1 MFDLS
6 QELIVAVA
14 LVGIFAA
21 ALVLSSKGG
30 RTAAAREREKTSPS
44 PPAKHASA
52 PTLKPAPPRSEAP
65 PPRAPARSQAHLPL
79 LSFEE
84 DEEEVDPTRIGNSPK
99 RGQVTPPTQMIV
111 YDEDAAVDEP
121 TQSRAL
127 ILVTASGRTD
137 RGLRRKNNEDSLL
150 ALEDE
155 GLFVIADGMGGYQ
168 GGEIASALAV
178 QTIEQ
183 AFKES
188 DFQGNPHESIP
199 RRASELA
206 RAIQMANDAIL
217 TQASENRQLE
227 GMGTTICAARFMP
240 NKQRV
245 YLGHV
250 GDSRSY
256 RLRDG
261 RLRRMTSDHTMRDEL
276 GIMGEGSTH
285 LSRAVGIWPTVAI
298 DVVLATPRPGDV
310 YLLCSDGLTKMVDDA
325 KIERVLAELP
335 TPKEMAE
342 TLVRLANENGG
353 LDNVSV
359 IVVRVEEAG
368 ARHPRRAA

>member
-1 MFDLS
+1 MFDHP

-14 LVGIFAA
+14 LLGIFVVT
-21 ALVLSSKGG
+21 LVVSGNG
-30 RTAAAREREKTSPS
+30 RR
-44 PPAKHASA
+44 A
-52 PTLKPAPPRSEAP
+52 PVTGRSEDEKP
-65 PPRAPARSQAHLPL
+65 VKTTRRDSKPAPARSTPPSKPAPARSESHLPL
-79 LSFEE
+79 LCFDE

-99 RGQVTPPTQMIV
+99 RAQLTPPTQTIL

-121 TQSRAL
+121 TQARAL

-137 RGLRRKNNEDSLL
+137 RGLRRKNNEDALL

-155 GLFVIADGMGGYQ
+155 GLFVIADGMGGYR
-168 GGEIASALAV
+168 GGEVASALAI

-183 AFKES
+183 AFKDS
-188 DFQGNPHESIP
+188 DFQGQPHESIP

-217 TQASENRQLE
+217 TQAAENRQLE
-227 GMGTTICAARFMP
+227 GMGTTVCAARFLP

-276 GIMGEGSTH
+276 GITGEGAAH

-298 DVVLATPRPGDV
+298 DVVLAKPRPGDV

-325 KIERVLAELP
+325 KIEQVLVELP

-342 TLVRLANENGG
+342 ALVRLANENGG

-359 IVVRVEEAG
+359 IVVRVEEVDAH
-368 ARHPRRAA
+368 HPRRAA